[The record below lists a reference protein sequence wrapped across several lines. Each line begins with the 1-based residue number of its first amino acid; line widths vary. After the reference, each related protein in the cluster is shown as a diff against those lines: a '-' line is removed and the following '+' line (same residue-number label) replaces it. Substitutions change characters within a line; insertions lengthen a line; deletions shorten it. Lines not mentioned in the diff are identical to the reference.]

1 MVKFKMDLNF
11 YFIQV
16 FFFLLQK
23 KEIVFLDFVLSKI
36 EMDDIEKELELDL
49 ENMNIDNV
57 DILVSDVYYR
67 LFLNSLYKY
76 IQCSFDFMREFR
88 FYFRISI

>member
-1 MVKFKMDLNF
+1 
-11 YFIQV
+11 
-16 FFFLLQK
+16 
-23 KEIVFLDFVLSKI
+23 
-36 EMDDIEKELELDL
+36 MDDIEKELELDL

-76 IQCSFDFMREFR
+76 I
-88 FYFRISI
+88 